1 MEHPDPVAA
10 QPKFTIAT
18 VTYNAAA
25 LIERTIQSVEAQ
37 NYSAIE
43 HLIVDGNS
51 HDDTLAHVHHYQE
64 RNSRAA
70 IRHEIVCCSEPDD
83 GLYDAMNKA
92 INMATGQYIL
102 FLNAGDALAAPDTL
116 ECVAQAIM
124 KARHSSRQEVWPAV
138 AYGDTL
144 LVDNAGSVLGPRRL
158 RPPHHLT
165 WRSFKNGM
173 LVCHQAF
180 FANTTLA
187 RLYHYDSRYRY
198 SADFDWCIRIM
209 RHAARHHLPIV
220 NAECVIAHYL
230 NAGLT
235 TRHHKAS
242 LKERFRIMVRHYGWV
257 TTLFKHA
264 QFALRNP
271 KRKL

>member
-1 MEHPDPVAA
+1 MAA

-37 NYSAIE
+37 NYSAVE

-70 IRHEIVCCSEPDD
+70 VRHEIVCCSEPDD

-116 ECVAQAIM
+116 ERVAQAIM

-165 WRSFKNGM
+165 WRSFKTA
-173 LVCHQAF
+173 C
-180 FANTTLA
+180 
-187 RLYHYDSRYRY
+187 
-198 SADFDWCIRIM
+198 
-209 RHAARHHLPIV
+209 
-220 NAECVIAHYL
+220 
-230 NAGLT
+230 
-235 TRHHKAS
+235 
-242 LKERFRIMVRHYGWV
+242 
-257 TTLFKHA
+257 
-264 QFALRNP
+264 
-271 KRKL
+271 